1 MQKGLVWNMNI
12 LKFKR
17 DRNPCLIMKLELQFK
32 LFEVANAVPVYMHHD
47 LRDLHI
53 FDRFV
58 WILILSTQS
67 VYLFYFKMGTSM
79 YGTDELCKKDSA
91 KEKSFNSFFSQT
103 I

>member
-1 MQKGLVWNMNI
+1 
-12 LKFKR
+12 
-17 DRNPCLIMKLELQFK
+17 MKLEIQFK

-67 VYLFYFKMGTSM
+67 VFLFYFKMGTSM
-79 YGTDELCKKDSA
+79 YWNRRTLPKGQRERKV
-91 KEKSFNSFFSQT
+91 F
-103 I
+103 